1 MTTGL
6 RIAPLALH
14 PEVLP
19 LLETW
24 FESEW
29 PAYYGAAG
37 RGSAQRDL
45 QAYANPVSLPYGVVA
60 FRDGSVCGVAA
71 LKADSIATY
80 AHLSPWAGAGL
91 VRRDLR
97 RQGIG
102 QQLVLALER
111 QAKAMGF
118 SRIYC
123 GTSTADGLL
132 RRAGWR
138 LLEHVEHDG
147 ELLGIYD
154 KAL

>member
-6 RIAPLALH
+6 RIEPLALH

-19 LLETW
+19 VLRAW

-29 PAYYGAAG
+29 PSYYGAAG

-45 QAYANPVSLPYGVVA
+45 EAYASGAGLPFGVVA
-60 FRDGSVCGVAA
+60 FRDNSVCGVAA
-71 LKADSIATY
+71 LKADSILSH
-80 AHLSPWAGAGL
+80 AHLSPWAAAGV

-97 RQGIG
+97 GRGVG
-102 QQLVLALER
+102 HQLVLALER
-111 QAKAMGF
+111 EARAMGF

-123 GTSTADGLL
+123 GTSTAERLL
-132 RRAGWR
+132 QRAGWR
-138 LLEHVEHDG
+138 LLERVVQDG
-147 ELLGIYD
+147 EDLGLYE

>member
-6 RIAPLALH
+6 RIEPLALH

-19 LLETW
+19 VLQDW

-37 RGSAQRDL
+37 RASARRDL
-45 QAYANPVSLPYGVVA
+45 EAYANLAGLPFGVVA

-71 LKADSIATY
+71 LKADSIAAR
-80 AHLSPWAGAGL
+80 AHLSPWAAAGV

-97 RQGIG
+97 GQGIG
-102 QQLVLALER
+102 EQLVLALEGR
-111 QAKAMGF
+111 AKAMGYG
-118 SRIYC
+118 RIYC
-123 GTSTADGLL
+123 GTSTAEGLL
-132 RRAGWR
+132 QRMGWR
-138 LLEHVEHDG
+138 LLERVDHDG
-147 ELLGIYD
+147 EVLGVYE